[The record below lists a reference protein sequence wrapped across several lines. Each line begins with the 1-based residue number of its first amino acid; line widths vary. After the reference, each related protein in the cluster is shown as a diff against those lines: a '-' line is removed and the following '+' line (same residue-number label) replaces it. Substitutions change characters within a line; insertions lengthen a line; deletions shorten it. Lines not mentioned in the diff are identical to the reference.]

1 MATGESS
8 RKLSLLWLVWLL
20 CFSLCMAVLHHPD
33 TTREGDRA
41 EPEVALQGKKPIS
54 EPPGQPRTSPGGVQA
69 TSSSPDP
76 DRQPFALLGPQGL
89 LSAPDINASA
99 PAINNRGQV
108 VVEEKG
114 PADMLAAFTA
124 PPSSQPGQTAD
135 LPKITPDPEGMKQ
148 KIAAKQQEL
157 FDDETFK
164 AALRKYEAELG
175 SKNFSARANQL
186 PEHGLGGLINKYA
199 RMHGVDPRLVWAVM
213 RHESGFN
220 PQAVSPKGAMGLMQL
235 IPSTAALMGVS
246 DPFDVEQNINGGVKY
261 LKLCLAKFNNNVI
274 WALAAY
280 NAGPDNVS
288 KHQGCPPF
296 AETRN
301 YVLKVMRDYTG
312 KIIDIPLP
320 ALAALK
326 GRQDKQ
332 EKTGTAASVAEAPQ
346 ESGLD
351 WKVSGAKFKVAG
363 PNWKIPLRATII
375 VSKIPEAVR
384 QNPEVTRLLAN
395 QGARAKLA
403 ALTPAKAPR
412 SVPLLSL
419 PR

>member
-1 MATGESS
+1 M
-8 RKLSLLWLVWLL
+8 
-20 CFSLCMAVLHHPD
+20 
-33 TTREGDRA
+33 
-41 EPEVALQGKKPIS
+41 
-54 EPPGQPRTSPGGVQA
+54 
-69 TSSSPDP
+69 
-76 DRQPFALLGPQGL
+76 
-89 LSAPDINASA
+89 
-99 PAINNRGQV
+99 
-108 VVEEKG
+108 
-114 PADMLAAFTA
+114 
-124 PPSSQPGQTAD
+124 
-135 LPKITPDPEGMKQ
+135 
-148 KIAAKQQEL
+148 
-157 FDDETFK
+157 
-164 AALRKYEAELG
+164 
-175 SKNFSARANQL
+175 
-186 PEHGLGGLINKYA
+186 GGLIKKYA
-199 RMHGVDPRLVWAVM
+199 RMHGVDARLVWAVM
-213 RHESGFN
+213 RSESGFN

-246 DPFDVEQNINGGVKY
+246 DPFDAEQNISGGVKY

-288 KHQGCPPF
+288 KYQGCPPF

-312 KIIDIPLP
+312 KVVDIPLP

-326 GRQDKQ
+326 GRQDK
-332 EKTGTAASVAEAPQ
+332 EERRHCPLRLPRLANQ

-351 WKVSGAKFKVAG
+351 WKMSGAKFKVAG
-363 PNWKIPLRATII
+363 PNWKIPLQTTVIM
-375 VSKIPEAVR
+375 SKIPEAVR